1 MYHFGHI
8 IVLLEE
14 TMDQRSMYSS
24 ASQPSVLQT
33 NKVLRNT
40 YMLLAMTLA
49 FSAVCAGIAMAV
61 GISPMM
67 SLVMTIG
74 AFITLFV
81 VQKKADSAS
90 GIYWVFAFTGLMGA
104 SLGYTLNF
112 YLGVAGPGLIMEAL
126 GATALVFFAL
136 SGYALTTK
144 KDFSFMGGF
153 LVVGLVVVL
162 VAAIANIFFAVPAVS
177 LAISAAIVFIM
188 SGFILFDTSRI
199 IHGGETNYIRATV
212 SLYLNIYNL
221 FTSILHLLGAFGGDD

>member
-1 MYHFGHI
+1 
-8 IVLLEE
+8 
-14 TMDQRSMYSS
+14 MDQRSMYTS

-49 FSAVCAGIAMAV
+49 FSAACAGVAMAV
-61 GISPMM
+61 GISHIA

-81 VQKKADSAS
+81 VHKKAESAS
-90 GIYWVFAFTGLMGA
+90 GIYWVFLFTGLLGA
-104 SLGYTLNF
+104 SLGPMLNY
-112 YLGVAGPGLIMEAL
+112 YLGVAGPGLIMQAL

-153 LVVGLVVVL
+153 LVVGLVVVI
-162 VAAIANIFFAVPAVS
+162 VAAIANLFFMVPAVS

-188 SGFILFDTSRI
+188 SGFILYDTSRI

-212 SLYLNIYNL
+212 AMYLNVYNL
-221 FTSILHLLGAFGGDD
+221 FVSILHLLGAFGGDD

>member
-1 MYHFGHI
+1 
-8 IVLLEE
+8 
-14 TMDQRSMYSS
+14 MDQRSMYSS

-67 SLVMTIG
+67 SLGMTIG

-81 VQKKADSAS
+81 VQKKADSAT
-90 GIYWVFAFTGLMGA
+90 GIYWVFLFTGLMGA

-212 SLYLNIYNL
+212 SLYLNRL
-221 FTSILHLLGAFGGDD
+221 SKRSAS